1 MVKHYY
7 RIIFTAVPKSI
18 FTAGLGAGG
27 EISALKIDY
36 HRRTI
41 IGNGGEN
48 VVITAGLYY
57 RPTVKV
63 RLSLPARV
71 ITAEV
76 GYIINKRSHVRLFF
90 AIFKHREVNIRSKW
104 RQILESIFFILDNN
118 FDANNLPL
126 PLDKGYESNELLV
139 TNPKIKSMNPMD
151 C

>member
-1 MVKHYY
+1 M
-7 RIIFTAVPKSI
+7 
-18 FTAGLGAGG
+18 
-27 EISALKIDY
+27 
-36 HRRTI
+36 
-41 IGNGGEN
+41 
-48 VVITAGLYY
+48 VITAGPYY

-118 FDANNLPL
+118 FEANNLPL